1 MSTAPNLQANEP
13 SPDEV
18 DRLGIVRIA
27 TERFEVGGYR
37 YERLADALAE
47 ARRRSAPGGGH

>member
-1 MSTAPNLQANEP
+1 MSTAPDLQANEP
-13 SPDEV
+13 SADEV

>member
-1 MSTAPNLQANEP
+1 MSTAPDLQAIAP
-13 SPDEV
+13 SADEI

-27 TERFEVGGYR
+27 TERFEIGGYR

-47 ARRRSAPGGGH
+47 ARRRSPPGGGH

>member
-1 MSTAPNLQANEP
+1 MSTAPDLQAIEP
-13 SPDEV
+13 SADEI

-27 TERFEVGGYR
+27 TERFEIGGYR

-47 ARRRSAPGGGH
+47 ARRRGAPGGGH